1 MITDEQEQQV
11 IKLIRRG
18 KTIADVSEEMDV
30 NYSDL
35 SNFLDSV
42 DRTSRLGAK
51 RIVSYGRRDLENEN
65 DPEKRKA
72 LADRADYWV
81 DMLYYDAKRLGEIV
95 NQSLRTIENAK
106 DVLDR

>member
-42 DRTSRLGAK
+42 DRTS
-51 RIVSYGRRDLENEN
+51 
-65 DPEKRKA
+65 
-72 LADRADYWV
+72 
-81 DMLYYDAKRLGEIV
+81 
-95 NQSLRTIENAK
+95 
-106 DVLDR
+106 